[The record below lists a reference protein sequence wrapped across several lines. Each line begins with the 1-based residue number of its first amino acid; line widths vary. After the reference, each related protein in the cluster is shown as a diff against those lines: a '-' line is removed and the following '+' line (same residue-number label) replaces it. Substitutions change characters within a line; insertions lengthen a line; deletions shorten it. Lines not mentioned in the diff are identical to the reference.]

1 MSWFS
6 AVPRDFE
13 PASPNDGTWAGTIA
27 GDPQCARVARREDPQ
42 MELAALLFFGSIA
55 LWLIGE
61 ASGPHHL

>member
-1 MSWFS
+1 
-6 AVPRDFE
+6 
-13 PASPNDGTWAGTIA
+13 
-27 GDPQCARVARREDPQ
+27 